1 MAMQF
6 VRKSNEEKRQEI
18 EKITKELDEQVS
30 KLFDSETYK
39 RYLKTMSKFHNYSFN
54 NTLLIAMQRPDA
66 SLVAGFNAWKQNF
79 HRNVK
84 RGEKGIK
91 ILAPAPVKVD
101 REMEI
106 IDPRTQKPVL
116 DKDGRPKTETVKVT
130 IPLYKV
136 AYVYDLA
143 QTEGDELPS
152 LGVNELTGKVDGYK
166 KLIKAVESV
175 SPVPVSYEDIEGNAK
190 GFYSLS
196 DKKIVIQQ
204 GMSEL
209 QTLKT
214 LIHEL
219 SHSLLDDKDG
229 PKIDVDRGEKTT
241 RNDKEVTAESVA
253 YTVLS
258 YLNLADDKS
267 GEDKVGEY
275 SFGYICGWS
284 SGKELKELKESME
297 TICKT
302 ASYIITGIEDK
313 LLEKTGIRDKLAEAK
328 DKVKH
333 NDSKS
338 DKVKPSQIPVMA

>member
-214 LIHEL
+214 LIHEAC
-219 SHSLLDDKDG
+219 HSLIHDDTG
-229 PKIDVDRGEKTT
+229 SKIEGVDDQKKN
-241 RNDKEVTAESVA
+241 RNTKEVEAESTA
-253 YTVLS
+253 FTVLS
-258 YLNLADDKS
+258 YLGMAESDEND
-267 GEDKVGEY
+267 VGDY
-275 SFGYICGWS
+275 SFGYIAGWS

-297 TICKT
+297 TIRKT